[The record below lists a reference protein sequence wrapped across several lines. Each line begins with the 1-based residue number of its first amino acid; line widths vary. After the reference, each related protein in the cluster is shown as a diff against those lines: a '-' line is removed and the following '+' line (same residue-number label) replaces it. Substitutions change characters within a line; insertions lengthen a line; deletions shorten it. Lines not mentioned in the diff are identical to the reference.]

1 MRGCL
6 ILIVGIVVGAG
17 VMALAWPSTPAG
29 TTIPQSADVHVSLA
43 NAYLTRIVQ
52 ARLSSTGIVSIRGVQ
67 VRSAPPALVVRAN
80 AGIGPFSAPVTVE
93 LQPIVVAGDVQVR
106 IIATHIGVVPIPHVL
121 TSLVTGSING
131 SLHHTLGTNA
141 VVTGVVTTPRGL
153 DITANYPYE

>member
-6 ILIVGIVVGAG
+6 ILIVGMVVGAG
-17 VMALAWPSTPAG
+17 AMALAWPSTPAG
-29 TTIPQSADVHVSLA
+29 STVPQGADVHVSLG

-67 VRSAPPALVVRAN
+67 VRSAPPDLVVRAN
-80 AGIGPFSAPVTVE
+80 AGIGPFSAPISVE
-93 LQPIVVAGDVQVR
+93 LQPLVVGGDIQVR
-106 IIATHIGVVPIPHVL
+106 IIETQVGVVPIPSAL
-121 TSLVTGSING
+121 TGLVTGSING

-141 VVTGVVTTPRGL
+141 VVTGVTTTPRGL